1 MATHIA
7 FLRGIN
13 VGGKNKLSMRSLVE
27 IFVQTGCQDASTY
40 IQSGNM
46 IFRASQSIAAQV
58 PKRVAQEIAKHFGYN
73 TPVVVR
79 TADQLRHAF
88 TNNPFLSAEAA
99 APEDILHVMFLADQ
113 PSSDRIAS
121 LDPQRS
127 QPDEFIVKSN
137 PLAGE
142 IYLKLPSGVA
152 KTKLTNAYFDSKLR
166 TVSTL
171 RNWRTVGKLVDL
183 LSE

>member
-40 IQSGNM
+40 IQSGNV

-73 TPVVVR
+73 TPVVMR
-79 TADQLRHAF
+79 TAGQLRAVF
-88 TNNPFLSAEAA
+88 AKNPFLAVGVD
-99 APEDILHVMFLADQ
+99 PVGEDQLHVMFLADQ
-113 PSSDRIAS
+113 PTQERVAM
-121 LDPQRS
+121 LDPHRS
-127 QPDEFIVKSN
+127 TPDEFMVQGS
-137 PLAGE
+137 E
-142 IYLKLPSGVA
+142 IYLRLPNGAA
-152 KTKLTNAYFDSKLR
+152 KTKLTNTYIDSKLA
-166 TVSTL
+166 TVSTQ
-171 RNWRTVGKLVDL
+171 RNWRTVGKLVQL
-183 LSE
+183 TSG